1 MKVALDIWYELWEEA
16 GSRGS
21 RNGQEQEETVTQ
33 TETNQTVVR
42 APRWRTPGLP
52 AYWLIATS
60 ENDPIEVL
68 TLVRDGVEMLP
79 VFSHEEEAE
88 MFLRLLRGV
97 GEDWRVRESRTGEL
111 VSVLYGPSCAD
122 VKEVALDPL
131 PEMVAEKT
139 VGLVSLLRERFI
151 QVITARRR
159 RARGPCTLGMV
170 SAPRAGE
177 WNRRSE
183 ADRIADRYP

>member
-21 RNGQEQEETVTQ
+21 RNGQEQAETVT
-33 TETNQTVVR
+33 NQTGVR

-111 VSVLYGPSCAD
+111 G
-122 VKEVALDPL
+122 ALR
-131 PEMVAEKT
+131 A
-139 VGLVSLLRERFI
+139 LLR
-151 QVITARRR
+151 
-159 RARGPCTLGMV
+159 GC
-170 SAPRAGE
+170 
-177 WNRRSE
+177 
-183 ADRIADRYP
+183 